1 VSRPALLVI
10 NYAWEE
16 TCVDSPSVDEPSR
29 RRGTYMNL
37 SELNI
42 VKIFSCRGN
51 ESILKVMINDR
62 LNTRILNVT

>member
-1 VSRPALLVI
+1 MSRLALLVI

-29 RRGTYMNL
+29 RRETYMNL

-42 VKIFSCRGN
+42 VRIFSVV
-51 ESILKVMINDR
+51 EATKVY
-62 LNTRILNVT
+62 